1 MKMLIKRCQG
11 MYREIQRLTWDGR
24 GVQEVTWAY
33 SGTQGMCTVAER
45 GLHAVEWLC
54 TRVYRSAQG
63 ITG

>member
-1 MKMLIKRCQG
+1 